1 MDANIKK
8 RLEWVQMYL
17 ELGDAGTTCRRC
29 GISRPT
35 LRKWSRRYA
44 DLGMKGLEEHSRCPI
59 SVEPHKLT
67 PQTKRLVL
75 DMRQTRNLGHR
86 RIQSELKRLHE
97 ISLSVASIDKIFKQ
111 AQAKVLLRRRPG
123 RKHNRRYNKEI
134 PGERVQMDVCKIA
147 PGHYQYTAVD
157 DCTRCR
163 VLALYSRQNAKNTVD
178 FIDRVVEELPFPI
191 QRAQTDRGSE
201 FFATKV
207 QLHLKQYGIKFR
219 PNKPRAPY
227 LNGKV
232 ERSQKTDLQEFYS
245 TVDLNAP
252 DLDNL
257 LSEWQHYYNWHRP
270 HSSLNGKTPMDRYLE
285 LSSKTPFWDE
295 VIANYDPDK
304 EHEQE
309 RNYQTEMTLRKLK
322 RSL

>member
-8 RLEWVQMYL
+8 RLEWVTLY
-17 ELGDAGTTCRRC
+17 EVLGDAGTTCRRC

-35 LRKWSRRYA
+35 LRKWARRYA
-44 DLGMKGLEEHSRCPI
+44 ALGMKGLEEHSRRPT

-67 PQTKRLVL
+67 EPTKRLVL
-75 DMRQTRNLGHR
+75 VMRRTRNLGHR

-97 ISLSVASIDKIFKQ
+97 ISLSLASIDKIFKQ
-111 AQAKVLLRRRPG
+111 AQEKALLRRRPG
-123 RKHNRRYNKEI
+123 RKHNLRYNKEI

-147 PGHYQYTAVD
+147 PGRYQYTAVD

-178 FIDRVVEELPFPI
+178 FIDRIVEEFPFPI
-191 QRAQTDRGSE
+191 QRVQTDRGSE
-201 FFATKV
+201 FFAAKV
-207 QLHLKQYGIKFR
+207 QQYLKVFGIKFR

-245 TVDLNAP
+245 TVDLDTP
-252 DLDNL
+252 DLENL
-257 LSEWQHYYNWHRP
+257 LSEWQHYYNWYRP
-270 HSSLNGKTPMDRYLE
+270 HSSLGGKTPMERYFE
-285 LSSKTPFWDE
+285 LSNQTPFLDE

-309 RNYQTEMTLRKLK
+309 RNYQTELVLRKLK